1 MCRCA
6 HSTLLGG
13 DGGGWGGVFRTLVS
27 QPATARCSHIP
38 PSPRLVNPRPVQS
51 RSYRAP
57 EVIMGVAYDQK
68 VDVWSL
74 GCILAE
80 LATGRVLFQVT
91 NRVSGQPA
99 LEVAR
104 HYAAAL
110 GNEIALSPLLT
121 RSLCC
126 QSTLQNDSIA
136 TLLARLEGIL
146 GPMPRWMLLRGRY
159 AHKYFLRDGRIFEK
173 SQHTG
178 RYEFLRPKATSLARR
193 VPQADD
199 GMPPSSSA
207 SSRQAWG

>member
-1 MCRCA
+1 
-6 HSTLLGG
+6 
-13 DGGGWGGVFRTLVS
+13 
-27 QPATARCSHIP
+27 
-38 PSPRLVNPRPVQS
+38 
-51 RSYRAP
+51 
-57 EVIMGVAYDQK
+57 MGVAYDQK

-91 NRVSGQPA
+91 PGCLASALVALARGAIAAYGAAPHECVTHADSLAIMPTPA
-99 LEVAR
+99 
-104 HYAAAL
+104 
-110 GNEIALSPLLT
+110 P
-121 RSLCC
+121 
-126 QSTLQNDSIA
+126 QNDSIT

-199 GMPPSSSA
+199 GLLAFLKCLLQA
-207 SSRQAWG
+207 SGGAWGRGRQKRTRIHSGIISQLLTTAHPCMSARR